1 MDLLDLFASA
11 GTAVFAASGALMGLR
26 RGMDI
31 VGVSFLATL
40 TGIGG
45 GTLRDVLL
53 GEQIEWVDDPGAIVL
68 CVAVSTILS
77 LVNPRLRGRRFQW
90 LLWADAAGLALF
102 AVLGASKALSAEAH
116 PIVAV
121 LLGAMSASFGG
132 VLRDVFCA
140 ETPVIL
146 SKEIYVT
153 AALAGG
159 TAFVLAAPVLG
170 FGIAAL
176 VGFAVGLVL
185 RVLAMRHG
193 WSLPFPRYVPRAD
206 S

>member
-1 MDLLDLFASA
+1 MDLLGLFAFA
-11 GTAVFAASGALMGLR
+11 GTAVFAVSGALMGLR

-53 GEQIEWVDDPGAIVL
+53 GEPVGWIDDPGAIVL
-68 CVAVSTILS
+68 CVAVSAALS
-77 LVNPRLRGRRFQW
+77 LVNPRLRGKRLRW

-102 AVLGASKALSAEAH
+102 AVLGASTALAADAH

-121 LLGAMSASFGG
+121 LLGAMTASFGG
-132 VLRDVFCA
+132 LLRDVVCA

-146 SKEIYVT
+146 SQEIYVT
-153 AALAGG
+153 AALAGA
-159 TAFVLAAPVLG
+159 TVFTVMAPLTG
-170 FGIAAL
+170 FGFAAL
-176 VGFAVGLVL
+176 AGFGAGLVL
-185 RVLAMRHG
+185 RLLALSYG
-193 WSLPFPRYVPRAD
+193 WTIPFPHYVPPSER
-206 S
+206 